1 MKIYGHPLPEKLYQ
15 IIKDKEPDELPIL
28 TISMLRRVVP
38 ADVQIGGGAVGGLRV
53 NNLAGIKRESA
64 PYRLIDKQINELYG
78 IDSSKNTGKPIT
90 KLSILDV
97 DKSLF
102 IAGNHDEETIALDYR
117 NNPQIPCV
125 RGSFI
130 SNIAEWILLA
140 DTFTEFAIKVGLL
153 EER

>member
-1 MKIYGHPLPEKLYQ
+1 EKLYQ

-38 ADVQIGGGAVGGLRV
+38 ADVQIGGGFIGGLRV
-53 NNLAGIKRESA
+53 NDVADIKRESV
-64 PYRLIDKQINELYG
+64 PYHLLDAQLNKLYG
-78 IDSSKNTGKPIT
+78 IDSSKHTGKPIT
-90 KLSILDV
+90 KLTTLDA
-97 DKSLF
+97 DKALF
-102 IAGNHDEETIALDYR
+102 IAGNYDEETIALDYR

-125 RGSFI
+125 RGSFV

-140 DTFTEFAIKVGLL
+140 HTFTEFAIKVGLL